1 MDLVKGVLLALRFG
15 LELAAIVAL
24 AWWGF
29 ETGGSTAVK
38 IVLGVGAPLLA
49 TGIWGVFV
57 SPKAAY
63 GRPALRVVFETAV
76 FGAAVLALADI
87 GRTGLAIAFAL
98 VALFDSLLVRLV
110 GGQAFGD

>member
-1 MDLVKGVLLALRFG
+1 
-15 LELAAIVAL
+15 
-24 AWWGF
+24 
-29 ETGGSTAVK
+29 
-38 IVLGVGAPLLA
+38 
-49 TGIWGVFV
+49 VFV

-98 VALFDSLLVRLV
+98 VALFDSLLVRPV